1 MLDSNILC
9 NDPFVMSLH
18 QSHKDYCQ
26 WYYKVLYRRLLQY
39 NSLDMMS
46 LTQSTF
52 LWTSFCIKVSNLDID
67 FQYSIANMDTFP
79 YFPYDN
85 SFLIESYL
93 FVMMSIW
100 SIQYGNISIISIWQL
115 ILNRIFSIHNNVDMV
130 HSIPCFQLL
139 TSNQS
144 SSNFGLSFDSCLII
158 LVKTNSSPF
167 SF

>member
-1 MLDSNILC
+1 MLDSNTLC

-26 WYYKVLYRRLLQY
+26 WYYKVLYRILLQN
-39 NSLDMMS
+39 NSIDVMS
-46 LTQSTF
+46 LTQSKF
-52 LWTSFCIKVSNLDID
+52 LWTSFCIKVSNLVID
-67 FQYSIANMDTFP
+67 FQYLISNTDTLP

-130 HSIPCFQLL
+130 HPIPCFQLL
-139 TSNQS
+139 TSDQS
-144 SSNFGLSFDSCLII
+144 SSNFGLSFDSCFIV

-167 SF
+167 FL